1 MLIFETCLFSRE
13 YGISKDSKV
22 LILYFDFC
30 QDKDIAIF
38 FFTASKFKY
47 CGSGLKKDLVV
58 VAVFD
63 LVLVVI

>member
-30 QDKDIAIF
+30 QDKYFF